1 MKRLARFFVG
11 VKKEL
16 KKVRWPKRKEMVV
29 YSVSTICILVF
40 FMLFFVGIDA
50 VVGTIMKVSK

>member
-29 YSVSTICILVF
+29 YSVSTICILAF

>member
-1 MKRLARFFVG
+1 MKKIARFFVG

-16 KKVRWPKRKEMVV
+16 KKVRWPKKKEMIV
-29 YSVSTICILVF
+29 YSTSAICIITF

-50 VVGTIMKVSK
+50 MLSVIVKVFS

>member
-1 MKRLARFFVG
+1 MKKIVRFFVG

-16 KKVRWPKRKEMVV
+16 KKVRWPKKKEMIV
-29 YSVSTICILVF
+29 YSVSTIFIIMF

-50 VVGTIMKVSK
+50 LLGTLVKVFS

>member
-16 KKVRWPKRKEMVV
+16 KNVRWPKRKEMVV